1 MRCFHFLGVLLTL
14 TGISEAGAASDGLPM
29 ALIRVPESVPSIF
42 IAEVQS
48 AQFHR
53 FEQADGALVYTG
65 SFYMSIGQAG
75 AGKERTGDK
84 RTPIGIYFV
93 TEQLDTSRLHEK
105 YGVTAFPL
113 DYPNAWDRRADR
125 SGDGIWVHGVDPAGG
140 KRPEN
145 DTEGCIALP
154 NEDLLALAPE
164 FEHNITPVI
173 VTREITWA
181 AENENDTLRAELE
194 QSINAWAKSQA
205 SGDLFAYLSS
215 YDDEFRRWGLGKPEW
230 ASLALQSAGNRDVI
244 DVTVSD
250 LLLLRYPDDG
260 IYLSRFQFDR
270 VANGAAVETM
280 KRLYWRRDDS
290 GTLKIIAENDG

>member
-1 MRCFHFLGVLLTL
+1 MQSFRFLVVLLTL
-14 TGISEAGAASDGLPM
+14 TRISEAGVSSDGLPM
-29 ALIRVPESVPSIF
+29 ALIRVPESVSSIF

-53 FEQADGALVYTG
+53 FEQVQGSLVHTGA
-65 SFYMSIGQAG
+65 FYMSIGQAG
-75 AGKERTGDK
+75 AGKQRSGDK
-84 RTPIGIYFV
+84 RTPIGVYFV

-173 VTREITWA
+173 VTREIAWA
-181 AENENDTLRAELE
+181 AAEDNETLRAELE
-194 QSINAWAKSQA
+194 QSIDAWAQSQA
-205 SGDLFAYLSS
+205 SGDLHAYLTS

-230 ASLALQSAGNRDVI
+230 AALALQSAGDRDAS
-244 DVTVSD
+244 DVKVSD

-260 IYLSRFQFDR
+260 VYLSRFQFDR
-270 VANGAAVETM
+270 VANGAATETM
-280 KRLYWRRDDS
+280 KRLYWRRDKS
-290 GTLKIIAENDG
+290 GALKIIAENDG